1 MVSPIKQFKVD
12 KLNVL
17 VFADRS
23 QMGQAAYELYRDR
36 VQAMLAAQARVRAIF
51 AAAHSQSDFLDALAA
66 DRQIDFRRIDAFH
79 MDEYMGLGADA
90 PQNFGNFLT
99 RAIFYRQ
106 TLGSVNCVISDAAD
120 KEAES
125 RRYEALL
132 KEAPMDIVSLG
143 IGENGHI
150 AFNDPPEADFHAPRW
165 VRLTTPDTVC
175 RQQQVNDGEFAS
187 IDQVPTSALT
197 LTIPALVSC
206 RTVVGVVPG
215 ERKAEA
221 VRRTIEGPV
230 AESCPASILRRH
242 DDATLFLDADAA
254 RFLL

>member
-1 MVSPIKQFKVD
+1 MLSPIKQFKVD

-17 VFADRS
+17 IFADRN

-36 VQAMLAAQARVRAIF
+36 VSAMLTGQARVRAIF

-66 DRQIDFRRIDAFH
+66 DRQIDFSRIDAFH

-90 PQNFGNFLT
+90 PQNFSNFLKK
-99 RAIFYRQ
+99 AIFNRQ
-106 TLGSVNCVISDAAD
+106 PFGSVNCVNPAAVD
-120 KEAES
+120 KEAECH
-125 RRYEALL
+125 RYEALL

-150 AFNDPPEADFHAPRW
+150 AFNDPHEANFHDPRW
-165 VRLTTPDTVC
+165 VRLTTLDAVC

-197 LTIPALVSC
+197 LTIPALFSC
-206 RTVVGVVPG
+206 RTIVGVVPG

-221 VRRTIEGPV
+221 VRKTIEGPV

-242 DDATLFLDADAA
+242 NDATLFLDADAA